1 MSYSGRKGE
10 YMKNKKI
17 ILSILGILLVFS
29 ILIGLSY
36 AYWLTTN
43 SQENSNIAKAGCFD
57 TQFIENSDAI
67 KLDSIYPISD
77 SQGTKLTPFSFT
89 IKNTC
94 NYDANYQIN
103 LETLSST
110 LKLKNI
116 RVKLSDNDSNLLT
129 NFSTNTKV
137 LESTDSRL
145 LTSGTLNSGSSKTF
159 ELRVWLDK
167 DTTLN
172 DINNTMGADNSWE
185 GKITVIT
192 ALDSSL
198 SNYKDNVIA
207 QAPTLY
213 QGLIPVKY
221 DASGNVVVAD
231 LKEEWYDYK
240 THEWAN
246 AVLVNC
252 SDSTI
257 KSKYFNNDMSLK
269 DDAVGTTISMDEI
282 LQMYVWIPRY
292 RYKLFNAENGTASE
306 QAIEIEFEK
315 ASAAKSTGTKNG
327 EWLTHPA
334 FTFGS
339 TELPGIWVGKFE
351 ASGTTNNYTIKPNEK
366 SLANINVSTMFST
379 SMSTSLDN
387 VSKYGLSKNNVD
399 THMIKNTEWGAVTY
413 LTNSIYG
420 RYNDVATCI
429 ASGCE
434 VWINNINTGYGSGN
448 VVDGQI
454 QWGPSITGCAGPST
468 SASVSSSQTAC
479 ASGYDWTAKG
489 VNASTTGNQYG
500 IYDMS
505 GGAWEY
511 VMGVQKDANGNVQV
525 GSSGFSTASL
535 PDSKYYDLYD
545 YQAEEGN
552 EYTRYHLGDS
562 TKEPLKN
569 CSSQGQNAWWNDGS
583 YNIYSANPWVKRG
596 GRSDN
601 GTSAGVFDFGRDTGV
616 AWSALSFRSVLIA
629 P

>member
-1 MSYSGRKGE
+1 MSYSIRKGE

-43 SQENSNIAKAGCFD
+43 FQENSNIAKAGCFD
-57 TQFIENSDAI
+57 TQFIENSGAI
-67 KLDSIYPISD
+67 NLDSVYPISD

-129 NFSTNTKV
+129 NFNTNTKV
-137 LESTDSRL
+137 LKSTDSIL

-252 SDSTI
+252 GDSTI
-257 KSKYFNNDMSLK
+257 KSKYFNSDMSLK
-269 DDAVGTTISMDEI
+269 DDAVGKTISMDEF
-282 LQMYVWIPRY
+282 Y
-292 RYKLFNAENGTASE
+292 RC
-306 QAIEIEFEK
+306 
-315 ASAAKSTGTKNG
+315 
-327 EWLTHPA
+327 
-334 FTFGS
+334 
-339 TELPGIWVGKFE
+339 
-351 ASGTTNNYTIKPNEK
+351 
-366 SLANINVSTMFST
+366 M
-379 SMSTSLDN
+379 
-387 VSKYGLSKNNVD
+387 
-399 THMIKNTEWGAVTY
+399 
-413 LTNSIYG
+413 
-420 RYNDVATCI
+420 
-429 ASGCE
+429 
-434 VWINNINTGYGSGN
+434 
-448 VVDGQI
+448 
-454 QWGPSITGCAGPST
+454 
-468 SASVSSSQTAC
+468 
-479 ASGYDWTAKG
+479 SGYQDIVISYLMLRMVQR
-489 VNASTTGNQYG
+489 VN
-500 IYDMS
+500 
-505 GGAWEY
+505 
-511 VMGVQKDANGNVQV
+511 K
-525 GSSGFSTASL
+525 
-535 PDSKYYDLYD
+535 
-545 YQAEEGN
+545 
-552 EYTRYHLGDS
+552 
-562 TKEPLKN
+562 PLK
-569 CSSQGQNAWWNDGS
+569 
-583 YNIYSANPWVKRG
+583 
-596 GRSDN
+596 
-601 GTSAGVFDFGRDTGV
+601 
-616 AWSALSFRSVLIA
+616 
-629 P
+629 

>member
-17 ILSILGILLVFS
+17 ILSILGLLLVFS

-67 KLDSIYPISD
+67 KLDSVYPISD

-221 DASGNVVVAD
+221 DASGNVIVAD

-252 SDSTI
+252 GDSTI
-257 KSKYFNNDMSLK
+257 KSKYFNSDMSLK
-269 DDAVGTTISMDEI
+269 DDAVGKTISMDEI

-292 RYKLFNAENGTASE
+292 RYKLFNAENGTANE
-306 QAIEIEFEK
+306 QVIEIEFEST
-315 ASAAKSTGTKNG
+315 SADKSTGSKNG

-351 ASGTTNNYTIKPNEK
+351 ASGTTDNYTIKPNEK
-366 SLANINVSTMFST
+366 SLTNINVSTMFTTSKTITTTRTNIYGTNSST
-379 SMSTSLDN
+379 SDS
-387 VSKYGLSKNNVD
+387 
-399 THMIKNTEWGAVTY
+399 HMIKNMEWGAIAF

-420 RYNDVATCI
+420 RYNDSSTCI

-434 VWINNINTGYGSGN
+434 VWINNINTGYGNGTA
-448 VVDGQI
+448 VDGQP
-454 QWGPSITGCAGPST
+454 QWGPSITGCAGSST
-468 SASVSSSQTAC
+468 SAGVSNSQTAC
-479 ASGYDWTAKG
+479 ASGYDWKTKG

-511 VMGVQKDANGNVQV
+511 VMGVQKDADGNVQV
-525 GSSGFSTASL
+525 GSSGFSTSSL

-545 YQAEEGN
+545 YQAEDGVG
-552 EYTRYHLGDS
+552 YTRYHLGDA
-562 TKEPLKN
+562 TREVLKN
-569 CSSQGQNAWWNDGS
+569 TSSQGGNAWWSDYS
-583 YNIYSANPWVKRG
+583 YNIYSSAPWVVRG
-596 GRSDN
+596 GDYNN
-601 GTSAGVFDFGRDTGV
+601 GSHAGVVFFNRNDGWCSTG
-616 AWSALSFRSVLIA
+616 ASFRSVITA